1 MKKNVA
7 FTIFMA
13 FMAIPFICAQDLD
26 RILEN
31 HFDAIG
37 QENLSEIKTIKA
49 TGKALNMGM
58 EMPFTMMN
66 KRPNMIRIVVEFQGS
81 QVIQATDG
89 ETVWMVNPMMGSAE
103 PVEIT
108 GEQGGGLIES
118 ADMDGQLWNYK
129 QKGHQLE
136 LDGTEEVD
144 GEETY
149 VLKLNKDSGNTDYYY
164 LDKDNYRVVKV
175 RSTAIMNGSEV
186 ETETFLSNYQDVEG
200 YMMPFVTE
208 QRFDGQPANRI
219 MIEEVTFNEK
229 MDDDIF
235 SMPD

>member
-1 MKKNVA
+1 
-7 FTIFMA
+7 
-13 FMAIPFICAQDLD
+13 
-26 RILEN
+26 
-31 HFDAIG
+31 
-37 QENLSEIKTIKA
+37 
-49 TGKALNMGM
+49 
-58 EMPFTMMN
+58 
-66 KRPNMIRIVVEFQGS
+66 
-81 QVIQATDG
+81 
-89 ETVWMVNPMMGSAE
+89 
-103 PVEIT
+103 
-108 GEQGGGLIES
+108 
-118 ADMDGQLWNYK
+118 MDGQLWNYK

-208 QRFDGQPANRI
+208 QRFDGQTANRI
-219 MIEEVTFNEK
+219 IIEKVTFNEK

-235 SMPD
+235 SMPA

>member
-1 MKKNVA
+1 MKKKFFISFAVA
-7 FTIFMA
+7 FA
-13 FMAIPFICAQDLD
+13 AVSFIYAQDLD

-37 QENLSEIKTIKA
+37 QENIVNVKTIKA
-49 TGKALNMGM
+49 TGKAMNMGM

-81 QVIQATDG
+81 QIIQATDG
-89 ETVWMVNPMMGSAE
+89 KTVWMANPMMGSAE

-108 GEQGGGLIES
+108 GEQAGGLIES
-118 ADMDGQLWNYK
+118 ADMDGQLWNYEE
-129 QKGHQLE
+129 KGHRLE

-144 GEETY
+144 GSETY
-149 VLKLNKDSGNTDYYY
+149 VLKLIKESGNTDYYY

-186 ETETFLSNYQDVEG
+186 ETETFLSDYRVVEG

-208 QRFDGQPANRI
+208 QRFNGQQANRI
-219 MIEEVTFNEK
+219 IIEEVTFNEK